1 LQLQKEGV
9 KLKLLI
15 SVNDKELSKYLN
27 FTDSFIIGLK
37 DFSINYYELDINEI
51 EELLNKYKN
60 INLFIS
66 INKNIFNNDLNNLE
80 ENLIKLSK
88 LNIKGILFYDLS
100 ILSIVKRLNLNLD
113 LIYHQT
119 HMVTNYNI
127 VNFYKELGCKYAYLS
142 TEITCD
148 EMLEISSKTNI
159 NLIALFIGHI
169 IISHSKRKLVSNF
182 YEHIDK
188 TNKNNINIIKEK
200 NKDNKYYINENS
212 KGTNILT
219 YEILNGTR
227 AFISLKDKLEYAVLD
242 NNLIDDKVF
251 LAVLK
256 LYKDNLDGNIND
268 DLFIKS
274 VEKLIGN
281 YDGFFY
287 TKTIYKV
294 K

>member
-1 LQLQKEGV
+1 MQLQKEGV

-80 ENLIKLSK
+80 KNLIKLSK